1 LTRDEVAALMDTVP
15 GCTFILASL
24 ERSIWGEGRIVSLDG
39 LPAVD
44 ALDLFVLELNR
55 SLNEQEQVEV
65 REICELLDGH
75 PLRILQS
82 ASLVREGSKT
92 IPVLSSE
99 LKTNASDTSLI
110 GSSIKSLTESQQRL
124 LAILAAG
131 GGAIMP
137 EAHLGAMSKTVHLK
151 NDLQELIS
159 LGLVQAHSPRYS
171 LTGSLPSSLASLW
184 DLTSWEDVLINYFVE
199 WVSQQPGQMLMEE
212 STDVLVTSIKKAG
225 EKKRWPEVI
234 RLGRAL
240 ERFLILWKRWQ
251 TWLDILNLI
260 LKAARALGDRKVEA
274 WALHQIGTR
283 AACLGINETARNFL
297 NQALQIRQAIGDQA
311 GLAITQNNLNVFFK
325 IPLPPKTGQSGC
337 RRCLTCGAIGAG
349 IAAVAAVVIAGIF
362 LLSPG
367 LSTETPPPELPTAT
381 RTETQILTSTPSI
394 TGSPSSTVTPSPTST
409 ATQTPTRTSTPTPNI
424 LVDLVFDAD
433 TAEWVSREPID
444 VGDDVTGFCNLT
456 FGQRLSEPCGFALW
470 ESTTLEDDSI
480 LKNILVVQPY
490 RSNGGLVRGTYDL
503 SYLTIQEGYRLVTTV
518 GFLKEA
524 NTFGVTFRVLFTT
537 GDPDFIPVV
546 IYEIF
551 DSNDGQLIEA
561 VTSLPENIIG
571 ESGSFILE
579 VTASPN
585 TDMNWAS
592 WVIARLEHP

>member
-1 LTRDEVAALMDTVP
+1 
-15 GCTFILASL
+15 
-24 ERSIWGEGRIVSLDG
+24 LDG
-39 LPAVD
+39 LPVED

-55 SLNEQEQVEV
+55 SLNDQEQSEV
-65 REICELLDGH
+65 REICEMLDGH

-92 IPVLSSE
+92 ITALRVE
-99 LKTNASDTSLI
+99 LKSGDSDSTLVATSVN
-110 GSSIKSLTESQQRL
+110 SLTESQQRL

-131 GGAIMP
+131 GGAMIP
-137 EAHLGAMSKTVHLK
+137 EAHLGALSKSMQLK
-151 NDLQELIS
+151 NDLQGLIS

-171 LTGSLPSSLASLW
+171 LTGSLPSSLTSLW

-199 WVSQQPGQMLMEE
+199 WISQQPGQMLIDE
-212 STDVLVTSIKKAG
+212 SADVLVTSIKKAG

-349 IAAVAAVVIAGIF
+349 IAAVAAVVIAGVF

-424 LVDLVFDAD
+424 LVDFVFDAD

-524 NTFGVTFRVLFTT
+524 NTFGVTFRVLFMT